1 MMTGRDLSKNV
12 LNTVK
17 KKTGKSV
24 TEQDITSLAS
34 GVNPSTMK
42 SEKQLR
48 DLIDSVA
55 GLVGANVSEETVRE
69 IIQAVK
75 SSKLDGSNITQL
87 MGALLK
93 KK

>member
-1 MMTGRDLSKNV
+1 MAEKDLSKNV

-17 KKTGKSV
+17 KKTGKAVS
-24 TEQDITSLAS
+24 EKDITNLAS
-34 GVNPSTMK
+34 GVKPSTMK

-48 DLIDSVA
+48 ELINSVA
-55 GLVGANVSEETVRE
+55 GLVGANVSEETIQE

-75 SSKLDGSNITQL
+75 SSNLDGSNISQL
-87 MGALLK
+87 MGALMK

>member
-17 KKTGKSV
+17 KKTGKAV
-24 TEQDITSLAS
+24 TEQDISNLAS
-34 GVNPSTMK
+34 GVSPSTMK

-55 GLVGANVSEETVRE
+55 GLVGAKVSEETIRE

-75 SSKLDGSNITQL
+75 SSKMDSSNMTQL